1 VEEDGGETEGTAEV
15 RRCGWLMFVVIYGR
29 EDFGGGGGGVKA
41 AVVLCA

>member
-29 EDFGGGGGGVKA
+29 EDFGGGGVKAA